1 MKFKIMLKVQ
11 FKLKGV
17 KILTSQTF
25 KEHKSSLFSMVF
37 VGIGKLF
44 PN

>member
-17 KILTSQTF
+17 SIFTSQAF
-25 KEHKSSLFSMVF
+25 IEQKSSIFCMVF
-37 VGIGKLF
+37 VGIEKLF